1 MYIKVIV
8 ATMVL
13 LVTGCTGYTHLQEG
27 WGDATKSYREASVVN
42 PNGQAVTVS
51 ALDGMKANQVT
62 DAYRSESGQMS
73 SEKILTDMG
82 SSN

>member
-1 MYIKVIV
+1 MYIKIVIS
-8 ATMVL
+8 MIVL
-13 LVTGCTGYTHLQEG
+13 IVTGCTGYTHLQDG
-27 WGDATKSYREASVVN
+27 WGDTTRSYREASVVN

-62 DAYRSESGQMS
+62 DAYRSESGNMD
-73 SEKILTDMG
+73 SERILTDMG

>member
-1 MYIKVIV
+1 
-8 ATMVL
+8 
-13 LVTGCTGYTHLQEG
+13 
-27 WGDATKSYREASVVN
+27 
-42 PNGQAVTVS
+42 VTVS